1 MHLEH
6 FGHLMKIWLSLAL
19 WIFPMTSTAVTRVT
33 AALSN
38 NRPCLQDGHRTVLPW
53 EYAFSNCSI
62 NSIRIPP
69 NCSCCIFC
77 NNSRF
82 DNKIISISDLAQQAR
97 FSDHLNR
104 VSSSYPI
111 LLGSKKSFQTTS
123 AQAELH
129 FSFASNFHS

>member
-6 FGHLMKIWLSLAL
+6 FGHLIKIWLSLAL
-19 WIFPMTSTAVTRVT
+19 WTFPTTSTAVTRVT

-62 NSIRIPP
+62 NNIRIPP
-69 NCSCCIFC
+69 YYSCCIFC
-77 NNSRF
+77 NSSRF
-82 DNKIISISDLAQQAR
+82 DNKIISISDLAQHAR

-111 LLGSKKSFQTTS
+111 LLGSKESFQATS
-123 AQAELH
+123 AQTELH
-129 FSFASNFHS
+129 FSFSCNFHS

>member
-19 WIFPMTSTAVTRVT
+19 WTFPTTSTAVTRVMV
-33 AALSN
+33 ALSN
-38 NRPCLQDGHRTVLPW
+38 NRPCLQDGHRTVLPR

-62 NSIRIPP
+62 NNIRIPP
-69 NCSCCIFC
+69 YYSCCIFC
-77 NNSRF
+77 NSSRF
-82 DNKIISISDLAQQAR
+82 DNKIISISDLAQHAR

-111 LLGSKKSFQTTS
+111 LLGSKESFQATS
-123 AQAELH
+123 AQTELH
-129 FSFASNFHS
+129 FSFSCNFHS